1 MLPLLQPS
9 AFSFNH
15 APYLSYSDSGFKIQC
30 HFGLIGCL
38 ILARGTHELFFFTSN
53 HQNLFFSQS
62 EMTSVASRVYR
73 MYLVSLFWAKKS
85 CKKSL
90 YLFMMAGLH
99 GKKKSKGLSLNS
111 VYLGR
116 KLELLSPFIT
126 VCKNSCLIVNITCFV
141 FL

>member
-1 MLPLLQPS
+1 MLLLLQPS

-38 ILARGTHELFFFTSN
+38 ILARGTHKLFFFTSN
-53 HQNLFFSQS
+53 HQNLFFPQS

-73 MYLVSLFWAKKS
+73 MYLVSLFWAQKS

-99 GKKKSKGLSLNS
+99 GKKKVKD
-111 VYLGR
+111 
-116 KLELLSPFIT
+116 
-126 VCKNSCLIVNITCFV
+126 CH
-141 FL
+141 